1 MPWRRPLAALAVAGI
16 AASVITAVPVAAADP
31 SLPVRLTVAAPL
43 TAPAGETGL
52 IDAEALEQYTSPL
65 GMLTRELDAMYGRP
79 VAIGIDPM
87 IIASIRVLGSSAPE
101 SATAWLE
108 RLAGAP
114 NQIFPLAYADA
125 DLTLTTQAGADE
137 VPAPISFAGLDPAL
151 FNGEPGAG
159 EEEPEPTPTP
169 TDEPTDGTPSV
180 EEILAWPYTLT
191 NLAWPREDTVVAADL
206 PVLQDSGYDSVVLS
220 STNVDRP
227 ASDLPTGTVGD
238 VGILVSDEA
247 VSTALGA
254 AATAI
259 DEETWNAAMQS
270 VFAALAVSSVAQPGE
285 RATVFA
291 TLDRGVPVLGSRLG
305 ETLDALEGSGTVTGL
320 PLTMALAQ
328 DGAEAKV
335 VDEPQPSDR
344 VSAVSLMLSADADER
359 SFSRIAKD
367 PGAVIGPR
375 RLALLGVLGVQWVA
389 NPTGWSAAVEDYL
402 SASIDLLGAVRVE
415 ETSQVNFFASKSVIP
430 IPVTNDLPV
439 PVTVYVTIDPNTP
452 LLAVEDS
459 RFEVVVPPNSQVSAS
474 VPVQAISNGRV
485 TLTVSLSGADGTGIG
500 PTRLVQVNVVAGWE
514 GPVFTVLAVLVVLLF
529 AFGILRT
536 VLRRRKKAAADD

>member
-16 AASVITAVPVAAADP
+16 VASVLAAVPVAAADP
-31 SLPVRLTVAAPL
+31 SLPIRLTVAAPL

-65 GMLTRELDAMYGRP
+65 GQLTRELDAMYGRE

-108 RLAGAP
+108 RLASAP

-125 DLTLTTQAGADE
+125 DLTLATQAGASE

-151 FNGEPGAG
+151 FGGEPGAG
-159 EEEPEPTPTP
+159 EPSPTPSP
-169 TDEPTDGTPSV
+169 TDEPVDGTPSA
-180 EEILAWPYTLT
+180 EEILSWPYTVSD
-191 NLAWPREDTVVAADL
+191 LAWPREDTVVAADL
-206 PVLQDSGYDSVVLS
+206 PVLRVSGYESVILS
-220 STNVDRP
+220 SSNVERP
-227 ASDLPTGTVGD
+227 ASDTPTGTVDD

-259 DEETWNAAMQS
+259 DEETWGAAMDS
-270 VFAALAVSSVAQPGE
+270 VFSALAASAVSQPGE

-305 ETLDALEGSGTVTGL
+305 VTLDALEASGAVTGL
-320 PLTMALAQ
+320 ALTVALAQ
-328 DGAEAKV
+328 DGADAKV
-335 VDEPQPSDR
+335 IDEPQPSDR
-344 VSAVSLMLSADADER
+344 VARVAQLLEADADER
-359 SFSRIAKD
+359 RFARIAED
-367 PGAVIGPR
+367 PDAVIGPR
-375 RLALLGVLGVQWVA
+375 RLALLSVLAVQWVA
-389 NPTGWSAAVEDYL
+389 NPTGWTAAAENYL
-402 SASIDLLGAVRVE
+402 SASTDLLGAVRVE

-439 PVTVYVTIDPNTP
+439 PVTVYVTIDPDTP

-459 RFEVVVPPNSQVSAS
+459 RFEVEVPPNSQVSAS

-485 TLTVSLSGADGTGIG
+485 TLTVSLSGADGTAIG
-500 PTRLVQVNVVAGWE
+500 PIRLVQVNVVAGWE
-514 GPVFTVLAVLVVLLF
+514 GPIFTVLAVLVVLLF
-529 AFGILRT
+529 AFGIVRT
-536 VLRRRKKAAADD
+536 VLKRRKGAAVDD